1 MPLRVKRVYEEAEA
15 GDGLRVL
22 VDRLWPRGLAKTKA
36 GIDLWLRELSPSTE
50 LRKWY
55 GHDPARWE
63 EFKARYFGELD
74 RHGRAIAELVDPA
87 RTGTVTL
94 LYGSRERRLNNAVAL
109 KEYIERRLRIDQQ
122 PVPGVN

>member
-1 MPLRVKRVYEEAEA
+1 MTMPLRVKRVYEDAEA

-22 VDRLWPRGLAKTKA
+22 VDRLWPRGLSKEKA
-36 GIDLWLRELSPSTE
+36 GIDRWLRELSPSTE
-50 LRKWY
+50 LRRWY

-74 RHGRAIAELVDPA
+74 RHGEAIAALVDQT

-94 LYGSRERRLNNAVAL
+94 LYGSREKRLNNAVAL
-109 KEYIERRLRIDQQ
+109 KEYLERKGSPPDR
-122 PVPGVN
+122 